1 MNKKLLVESCH
12 TGISG
17 HQSVLVLLTIGIR
30 PLLSPSLSYDIII
43 IDKLEYLVGI
53 EVTLWKSYGKG

>member
-1 MNKKLLVESCH
+1 MLVESCH

-17 HQSVLVLLTIGIR
+17 HQSELVLLTIGIR
-30 PLLSPSLSYDIII
+30 PLLSHSLSYDIII

-53 EVTLWKSYGKG
+53 EVTL

>member
-1 MNKKLLVESCH
+1 MLVESCH

-53 EVTLWKSYGKG
+53 EVTL